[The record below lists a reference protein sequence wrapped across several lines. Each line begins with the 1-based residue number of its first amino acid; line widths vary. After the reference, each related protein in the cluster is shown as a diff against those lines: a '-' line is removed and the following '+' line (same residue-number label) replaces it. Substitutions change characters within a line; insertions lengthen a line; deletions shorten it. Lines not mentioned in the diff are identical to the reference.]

1 MKALHVLV
9 RRSGGGTETNVN
21 RLVHAV
27 PDFEVMALEDA
38 MGFPLKW
45 RQLPNAIRE
54 LRSREPDVVFCY
66 GITSHLVAAMAWPRR
81 MPLIG
86 SIRCESD
93 FAGVKGLLKKLIAPR
108 FSEWISNSRMALQ
121 GRPGTVIYNGIEPPP
136 DEVPML
142 KDLPHPVLGLL
153 ARGHAK
159 KGHRFLMG
167 LWEELGKPGSLVFA
181 GALPEDLQRDAEA
194 LGVVCTGHVKPGPLL
209 RSLDLMVM
217 PSEAEGIPTAM
228 LEAMVRGVPCLAT
241 PVGGI
246 PEMVTHGVTGFVL
259 PREQWAA
266 FLKDF
271 DWSRLPGVGEAGRQ
285 HVLSN
290 FGFERMKAE
299 FVAAAERN
307 CKRAK
312 RSK

>member
-9 RRSGGGTETNVN
+9 RRTGGGTETNVN

-27 PDFEVMALEDA
+27 PEFEVLALEDV
-38 MGFPLKW
+38 MGFPLCWK
-45 RQLPNAIRE
+45 RLPAVIRE
-54 LRSREPDVVFCY
+54 LRAREPDVVFCY
-66 GITSHLVAAMAWPRR
+66 GITSHIVAALAWPRR
-81 MPLIG
+81 VPLIG

-93 FAGVKGLLKKLIAPR
+93 FAGIKGVLKRLLEPR

-121 GRPGTVIYNGIEPPP
+121 GKPGTVIYNGVEPPP
-136 DEVPML
+136 DEAPMPTN
-142 KDLPHPVLGLL
+142 LPRPVLGLL

-159 KGHRFLMG
+159 KGHRFLMA
-167 LWEELGKPGSLVFA
+167 LWQQLGKPGSLVFA
-181 GALPEDLQRDAEA
+181 GDLPADLKHDAEA
-194 LGVVCTGHVKPGPLL
+194 IGVICTGHVKPGPLL

-228 LEAMVRGVPCLAT
+228 LEAMVRGIPCLAT

-259 PREQWAA
+259 PREEWAA
-266 FLKDF
+266 FLADF
-271 DWSRLPGVGEAGRQ
+271 DWSKLPAVGEAAQQ
-285 HVLSN
+285 HVLAH

-299 FVAAAERN
+299 FIAAAERN
-307 CKRAK
+307 CRKK
-312 RSK
+312 